1 MNKIVFISIFLS
13 FPVLLTAQAIEVP
26 SEYITNKL
34 IGNNSKLNNV
44 EGGCILSEY
53 SYSKIYLDG
62 EEFDINLRLNTKNSL
77 FEIEGKNEM
86 IVPNEKM
93 KIYYNNQVF
102 NYLKLDG
109 NDLAVINLFDKNG
122 YRLFKK
128 YFCKY
133 TPPVEAKSSYSNFK
147 PGKFEVVE
155 EYIVANNNQFYYF
168 KKTKKDLKNLL
179 NQLFPTRSKSINK
192 NKLRIK
198 NDSELIILFENLI
211 LN

>member
-44 EGGCILSEY
+44 EGGCILTEY

-86 IVPNEKM
+86 IAPNENM
-93 KIYYNNQVF
+93 KIYYNNEVY
-102 NYLKLDG
+102 NYLKIDG
-109 NDLAVINLFDKNG
+109 NDFAVINLIDLNG
-122 YRLFKK
+122 YKLSKK

-133 TPPVEAKSSYSNFK
+133 TEPIEAKSSYSTSK
-147 PGKFEVVE
+147 PGKYNIITQYMIAE
-155 EYIVANNNQFYYF
+155 NDQFYFF
-168 KKTKKDLKNLL
+168 KNNKSEIKSLL
-179 NQLFPTRSKSINK
+179 NQLFPTISGNTKK
-192 NKLRIK
+192 NKLKFK
-198 NDSELIILFENLI
+198 NESELIIFFENVFK
-211 LN
+211 

>member
-44 EGGCILSEY
+44 EGGCILTEY

-93 KIYYNNQVF
+93 KIYYNNEVF

-133 TPPVEAKSSYSNFK
+133 TPPIEAKSSYSTSK
-147 PGKFEVVE
+147 PGKYNIITQYMIAE
-155 EYIVANNNQFYYF
+155 NDQFYFF
-168 KKTKKDLKNLL
+168 KNNRSEIKSLL
-179 NQLFPTRSKSINK
+179 NQLFPTIFENTKK
-192 NKLRIK
+192 NKLKFK
-198 NDSELIILFENLI
+198 NESELIKFFENVFK
-211 LN
+211 